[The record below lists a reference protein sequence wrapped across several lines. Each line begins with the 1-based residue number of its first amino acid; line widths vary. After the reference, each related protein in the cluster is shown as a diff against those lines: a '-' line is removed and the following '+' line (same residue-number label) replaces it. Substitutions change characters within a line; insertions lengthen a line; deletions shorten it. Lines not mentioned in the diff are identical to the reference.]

1 MAVVVVAMFVL
12 TGCVALAAGAV
23 STGMATLVA
32 ATRDFWSI
40 IWASGSPAA
49 AAAAAAATVAP
60 PTSPAVSERA
70 AAAVVG
76 PVATV
81 LISCPPACS

>member
-1 MAVVVVAMFVL
+1 MFVL

-49 AAAAAAATVAP
+49 APAATTATTAAP